1 MGRRRIKKPT
11 NGGVKPRLI
20 SQADHMIGDTHRMVD
35 IAFKALKPGKRIS
48 KSGKIYYEY
57 RRNRADWIPKT
68 GL

>member
-1 MGRRRIKKPT
+1 MGRRRIKPKIIE
-11 NGGVKPRLI
+11 K
-20 SQADHMIGDTHRMVD
+20 ADHMLGKTTKILDLRF
-35 IAFKALKPGKRIS
+35 IALEPGKRIS

>member
-48 KSGKIYYEY
+48 KSG
-57 RRNRADWIPKT
+57 
-68 GL
+68 